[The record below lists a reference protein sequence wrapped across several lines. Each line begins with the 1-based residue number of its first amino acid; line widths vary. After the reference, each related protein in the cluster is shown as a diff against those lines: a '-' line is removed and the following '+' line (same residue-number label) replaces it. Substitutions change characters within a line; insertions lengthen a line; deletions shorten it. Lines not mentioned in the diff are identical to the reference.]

1 MRVLL
6 ARAEEDAGRSARF
19 LARLGV
25 SSIVAP
31 VIETR
36 DGVESP
42 PEGTF
47 DGMIVTSAKAAS
59 RLERLDAELRNLPV
73 FAVGPRTA
81 RAIGSHGANEVHVSA
96 GDAEALIRDIPRIL
110 PPPAR
115 LLHVAG
121 RNRKSEP
128 AQSLRKLGYEVSLW
142 TAYVAEAVGELPEP
156 ARRALAE
163 DAVDAALHYSPRS
176 AKLLIELVEHVDG
189 SGSQADIRASFAKLH
204 HVVIS
209 PDVAAILRNAGF
221 EHVDVA
227 PEPNEKAMFRV
238 LLNAWPEEGS
248 RRRSA
253 KQSP

>member
-6 ARAEEDAGRSARF
+6 TRAEEDAGRSARF
-19 LARLGV
+19 LARLGIASV
-25 SSIVAP
+25 VAP

-36 DGVESP
+36 DGVEAP

-47 DGMIVTSAKAAS
+47 DALIVTSAKAAS
-59 RLERLDAELRNLPV
+59 RLERLDAELRALPV

-81 RAIGSHGANEVHVSA
+81 RAIGSRDVTQVHTST
-96 GDAEALIRDIPRIL
+96 GDAQSLIRDIPPIL

-121 RNRKSEP
+121 RDRKDEP
-128 AQSLRKLGYEVSLW
+128 AQSLREQGYEVSLW

-156 ARRALAE
+156 ARHALAE
-163 DAVDAALHYSPRS
+163 NAVDAALHYSPRS
-176 AKLLIELVEHVDG
+176 AKLLIELVGRVDTV
-189 SGSQADIRASFAKLH
+189 GSQAEIGANFAGLH
-204 HVVIS
+204 HVAIS

-227 PEPNEKAMFRV
+227 REPNEKAMFRV
-238 LLNAWPEEGS
+238 LLGPRSGRGS
-248 RRRSA
+248 PSRSA
-253 KQSP
+253 K